1 MSILLPVRK
10 ILSPKGRARLVRRVA
25 AGADLSAFMFS
36 DSFNHA
42 AAVLN
47 GQTADKGGNWM
58 TTGTGALDLKTVGTG
73 AGAGAQMASAATV
86 AYAANVTPLPQTPA
100 WMTAKWT
107 FQTSIDIP
115 VANAFMT
122 TNTFTSGKAL
132 HAATSLIAGNTFW
145 NVTLLDVAASTF
157 TPCAFNVN
165 NAGYVLKANE
175 AYATDIYTNGMFCKI
190 TLTDHTG
197 TVVMSQT
204 LYDPDMS
211 TYVGL
216 YFFFE
221 HLTTTSLLT
230 TNVGVRPSLPN
241 GWTWPTISPLF
252 PNSSTGWS
260 LITGFGNSPFGGS
273 ATQGSGKVTFAGATF
288 GAGGALAMPALLT
301 TDKVWFSID
310 VTNFTGTDGRA
321 FVALADAGGTVGPS
335 GFVTI
340 TGNGRK
346 QGVISPANTNAQNLL
361 VCATN
366 LVGDPTFSCDISTK
380 FLVLKNPPTTP

>member
-1 MSILLPVRK
+1 M
-10 ILSPKGRARLVRRVA
+10 LSLGLDIASRAVLGTRGA
-25 AGADLSAFMFS
+25 AGPDLSAFMFS
-36 DSFNHA
+36 DSFNRA
-42 AAVLN
+42 AGVLN

-58 TTGTGALDLKTVGTG
+58 TTGTGASDLKTVGT
-73 AGAGAQMASAATV
+73 GAGAQMASAATV

-145 NVTLLDVAASTF
+145 NVTLLDVATQTF

-175 AYATDIYTNGMFCKI
+175 AYTTDIYTNGMFCKI

-197 TVVMSQT
+197 AVVMSQL

-211 TYVGL
+211 NYVGL

-230 TNVGVRPSLPN
+230 TNVGVRANLPN

-252 PNSSTGWS
+252 PNASTGWS
-260 LITGFGNSPFGGS
+260 LITGFVNSPFGGA
-273 ATQGSGKVTFAGATF
+273 ATQGAGKCTMSGTTF
-288 GAGGALAMPALLT
+288 GAGGALAMPTLLT
-301 TDKVWFSID
+301 TDNVWFDMD
-310 VTNFTGTDGRA
+310 VSNFTGSDGRA
-321 FVALADAGGTVGPS
+321 FVTLCDSGGTTGNRI
-335 GFVTI
+335 TI

-346 QGVISPANTNAQNLL
+346 QGLLSPGNANAQNLL

-380 FLVLKNPPTTP
+380 FLLLKNPLTAP